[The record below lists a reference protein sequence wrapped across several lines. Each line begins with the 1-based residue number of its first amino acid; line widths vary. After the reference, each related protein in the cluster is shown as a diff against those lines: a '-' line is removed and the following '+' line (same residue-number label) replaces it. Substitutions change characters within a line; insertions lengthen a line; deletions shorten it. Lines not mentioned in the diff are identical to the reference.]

1 MIQPENYIFDI
12 ISKALK
18 AAHNGIFVSGEY
30 VNIPASFPAVTVI
43 ESDNS
48 VYERMRTTT
57 IENAVSLMYECNIYT
72 NRAGYKKQDANA
84 ILQTLSD
91 TFEQIGFTRTFC
103 NPVANLQDATIYRI
117 VVRFQGVCDKDFM
130 IYQN

>member
-12 ISKALK
+12 ISKTLK

-43 ESDNS
+43 ESDNR

-57 IENAVSLMYECNIYT
+57 IENAVSLMYECNIYA

-91 TFEQIGFTRTFC
+91 TFERIGFTRTFC
-103 NPVANLQDATIYRI
+103 NPIANLQDATIYRI

>member
-12 ISKALK
+12 VSKALK
-18 AAHNGIFVSGEY
+18 SDHNGIFVSGEY

-43 ESDNS
+43 ESDNR
-48 VYERMRTTT
+48 VLERMRTTT

-72 NRAGYKKQDANA
+72 NRSGHKKQDANA
-84 ILQTLSD
+84 ILQTLNNA
-91 TFEQIGFTRTFC
+91 FEGIGFTRTFC
-103 NPVANLQDATIYRI
+103 NPIANLQDATIYRI

>member
-12 ISKALK
+12 VSKALK
-18 AAHNGIFVSGEY
+18 SDHNGIFVSGEY

-43 ESDNS
+43 ESDNR
-48 VYERMRTTT
+48 VLERMKTTT

-72 NRAGYKKQDANA
+72 NRSGHKKQDANA
-84 ILQTLSD
+84 ILQTLNNA
-91 TFEQIGFTRTFC
+91 FEGIGFTRTFC
-103 NPVANLQDATIYRI
+103 NPIANLQDATIYRI

>member
-12 ISKALK
+12 VSKALK
-18 AAHNGIFVSGEY
+18 SDHNGIFVSGEY

-43 ESDNS
+43 ESDNR
-48 VYERMRTTT
+48 VLERMRTTT

-72 NRAGYKKQDANA
+72 NRSGYKKQDANA
-84 ILQTLSD
+84 ILQTLNNA
-91 TFEQIGFTRTFC
+91 FEGIGFTRTFC
-103 NPVANLQDATIYRI
+103 NPIANLQDATIYRI

>member
-18 AAHNGIFVSGEY
+18 AAHNGIVVSGEY

-43 ESDNS
+43 ESDNR

-57 IENAVSLMYECNIYT
+57 IENAVSLMYECNIYA

-91 TFEQIGFTRTFC
+91 TFERIGFTRTFC
-103 NPVANLQDATIYRI
+103 NPIANLQDATIYRI
-117 VVRFQGVCDKDFM
+117 VVRFQGVCDEDFM

>member
-12 ISKALK
+12 VSKALK
-18 AAHNGIFVSGEY
+18 SSHKGIFVSGEY

-43 ESDNS
+43 ESDNR
-48 VYERMRTTT
+48 VFERMRTTT

-72 NRAGYKKQDANA
+72 NRSGYKKQDANA
-84 ILQTLSD
+84 ILQTLND
-91 TFEQIGFTRTFC
+91 AFEGIGFTRTFC
-103 NPVANLQDATIYRI
+103 NPIANLQDATIYRI

>member
-12 ISKALK
+12 VSKALK
-18 AAHNGIFVSGEY
+18 AAHKGISVSGEY

-43 ESDNS
+43 ESDNR

-57 IENAVSLMYECNIYT
+57 IENAVSLMYECNIYA

-91 TFEQIGFTRTFC
+91 TFERIGFTRTFC
-103 NPVANLQDATIYRI
+103 NPIANLQDATIYRI

>member
-12 ISKALK
+12 VSKALK
-18 AAHNGIFVSGEY
+18 SDHNGIFVSGEY

-43 ESDNS
+43 ESDNR
-48 VYERMRTTT
+48 VFERMRTTT

-72 NRAGYKKQDANA
+72 NRSGYKKQDANA
-84 ILQTLSD
+84 ILQTLNNA
-91 TFEQIGFTRTFC
+91 FEGIGFTRTFC
-103 NPVANLQDATIYRI
+103 NPIANLQDATIYRI